1 MWSGFVRL
9 NDDGT
14 PYDPSIKE
22 ILRLVSG
29 WFVKKDNKYHDV
41 NNLQTSYQAQDLKQV
56 IVSRIKVLFPNLHL
70 TNKDL
75 KEFFLVLLDPADQ
88 PSHHSARSANKLTYG
103 LYSAGISDAQK
114 REIIEG
120 IRLPDWEGAS

>member
-75 KEFFLVLLDPADQ
+75 KEFFLVLLDP
-88 PSHHSARSANKLTYG
+88 P
-103 LYSAGISDAQK
+103 ISQAITL
-114 REIIEG
+114 RGPPI
-120 IRLPDWEGAS
+120 S